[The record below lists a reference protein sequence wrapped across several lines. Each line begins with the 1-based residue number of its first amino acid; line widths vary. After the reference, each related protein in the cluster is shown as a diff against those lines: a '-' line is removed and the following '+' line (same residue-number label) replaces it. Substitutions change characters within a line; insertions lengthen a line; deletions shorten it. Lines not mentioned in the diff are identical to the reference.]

1 MGLSNILYKHHPE
14 TGQKADVLS
23 DEEIKRFNYRELRHV
38 LKHLNIA
45 KKNGGVYWVDNGG
58 FGRVE
63 LDNYKFV
70 ADAIG
75 LKLEIKE

>member
-23 DEEIKRFNYRELRHV
+23 DEEIKRFNCRELRYV
-38 LKHLNIA
+38 LKNLKAA
-45 KKNGGVYWVDNGG
+45 KKAGGLYWVDNGG

-70 ADAIG
+70 ADVIG
-75 LKLEIKE
+75 LKLEIKD